1 MSKQVK
7 REWKRFQQAQYKE
20 RMSKNNYE
28 KRLILEKER
37 EDDNG
42 KVTNQM

>member
-1 MSKQVK
+1 MLKQLE
-7 REWKRFQQAQYKE
+7 RQWKRFQRNTKQK
-20 RMSKNNYE
+20 RMFQNNYE
-28 KRLILEKER
+28 KRLILKKER

>member
-1 MSKQVK
+1 MSKQMK
-7 REWKRFQQAQYKE
+7 REWKRFQQTQCKE
-20 RMSKNNYE
+20 RMFTNNYE
-28 KRLILEKER
+28 KRLILKKER